1 MSGADELALPQEQRS
16 DSTSTQQ
23 SSIDEL
29 EDGTCIVTM
38 MKRGLRVG
46 LGG

>member
-1 MSGADELALPQEQRS
+1 MSGTAELGKAQEQRS

-29 EDGTCIVTM
+29 EDGEWVM
-38 MKRGLRVG
+38 MRRDEGVVRGL
-46 LGG
+46 